1 MKKVLLIAS
10 FISAVSI
17 LVLLFEAGQYAFVQW
32 NCIRYVR
39 YAVEDSSAPLKKRA
53 AKLQKAQLFLEKHH
67 ITGSDTDAGN
77 KQSNSHEEFF
87 FYQRVKYFA
96 NNLHDTSLIKSNIEV
111 DGVKDFNRNLYY
123 EMEEEGEIIHPSLW
137 IFGSPALNRVV
148 VFVSVRLLVVMAGV
162 FIFALLEIY
171 LAKSISRKYAYFC
184 KQRH

>member
-1 MKKVLLIAS
+1 MKKVLFFAFL
-10 FISAVSI
+10 ISAVSI
-17 LVLLFEAGQYAFVQW
+17 LVLLFEAGQYVFVEW

-53 AKLQKAQLFLEKHH
+53 AKLQKAQLFLEEHH
-67 ITGSDTDAGN
+67 MTGSDTDAGN

-111 DGVKDFNRNLYY
+111 DGLKDFNRYIY
-123 EMEEEGEIIHPSLW
+123 CEMEEEGEIIYPPLW

-148 VFVSVRLLVVMAGV
+148 VVVSFKVLVMMAGV
-162 FIFALLEIY
+162 FIFATLEIHFP
-171 LAKSISRKYAYFC
+171 KFISGNYPYFN